1 MFILDFATDVSSFF
15 QYIRDSLNRLLLLF
29 DSLFAIL
36 SSFLNRINISSTFL
50 FSFVVLTFGL
60 FVAFSV
66 YEIWRH

>member
-1 MFILDFATDVSSFF
+1 MFILDFTTDVSSFF

-36 SSFLNRINISSTFL
+36 SSFLNRINISTTFL